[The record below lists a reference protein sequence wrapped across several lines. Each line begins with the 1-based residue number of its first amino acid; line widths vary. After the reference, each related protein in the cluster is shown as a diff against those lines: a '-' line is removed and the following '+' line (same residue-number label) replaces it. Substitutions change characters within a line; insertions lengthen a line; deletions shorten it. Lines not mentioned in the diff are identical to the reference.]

1 MKKDGVKSS
10 DLQTLMTEVKPYL
23 DDACYRLAWDFVK
36 NGHLTFKEAV
46 EFIGF
51 VSFLTRSLCQYSQ
64 EDVED
69 LKEENEGLEGDNDD
83 LRDQID
89 DLEGENE
96 DLEEEIEDLEEEND
110 KLLATNERLFQ
121 AIDEAEDALVN
132 DDTDKAVAILRD
144 AE

>member
-36 NGHLTFKEAV
+36 NRQLTFKEAM

-51 VSFLTRSLCQYSQ
+51 VSFLTRSLRQYSQ
-64 EDVED
+64 EDVE
-69 LKEENEGLEGDNDD
+69 GLEEDNDD

-89 DLEGENE
+89 DLEIQTSNLEGEKE
-96 DLEEEIEDLEEEND
+96 ELEEKIEELKDKND
-110 KLLATNERLFQ
+110 KLFATNFKLLR
-121 AIDEAEDALVN
+121 AISSAHYALVKG
-132 DDTDKAVAILRD
+132 DTYKAFAILRD

>member
-36 NGHLTFKEAV
+36 NRQLTFKEAM

-51 VSFLTRSLCQYSQ
+51 VSFLTRSLRQYSQ
-64 EDVED
+64 EDVER
-69 LKEENEGLEGDNDD
+69 LEEDNDD
-83 LRDQID
+83 LKDEID
-89 DLEGENE
+89 DLEIQTCNLEGENE
-96 DLEEEIEDLEEEND
+96 ELEEEIEKLKDEND
-110 KLLATNERLFQ
+110 KLLAKNERLFS
-121 AIDEAEDALVN
+121 AIDEAGAALIKG
-132 DDTDKAVAILRD
+132 DTYKAFTILRD

>member
-23 DDACYRLAWDFVK
+23 DDACYRLAWNFVK
-36 NGHLTFKEAV
+36 NRQLTFKEAM

-51 VSFLTRSLCQYSQ
+51 VSFLTRSLRQYSQ

-69 LKEENEGLEGDNDD
+69 LKEENEGLEEDNDD

-96 DLEEEIEDLEEEND
+96 DLEGEIEELEEEND

-132 DDTDKAVAILRD
+132 NDPDKAFAILRD

>member
-36 NGHLTFKEAV
+36 NRQLTFKEAM

-51 VSFLTRSLCQYSQ
+51 VSFLTRSLRQYSQ
-64 EDVED
+64 EDVER
-69 LKEENEGLEGDNDD
+69 LEEDNDD

-96 DLEEEIEDLEEEND
+96 DLEGEIEELEEEND

-132 DDTDKAVAILRD
+132 DDTDKAFAILRD